1 MGFEV
6 GVGIP
11 LFYGATKARIKA
23 AKKDKEI
30 AEYEIKQEQLDKQ
43 QEYHACLSKCNEAF
57 VRMKY
62 YQEEGRQDNQK
73 LEEMSQ
79 AEYENGEISY
89 IEYVEAL
96 NSSID
101 FYMKKAAAIND
112 YNQSVIEL
120 QKLMGNLVSSEGN
133 K

>member
-1 MGFEV
+1 
-6 GVGIP
+6 
-11 LFYGATKARIKA
+11 
-23 AKKDKEI
+23 
-30 AEYEIKQEQLDKQ
+30 
-43 QEYHACLSKCNEAF
+43 
-57 VRMKY
+57 MKY
-62 YQEEGRQDNQK
+62 YQEEGKQNKQK

-96 NSSID
+96 NNSID

-120 QKLMGNLVSSEGN
+120 QKLMGYQISSEG
-133 K
+133 KK

>member
-1 MGFEV
+1 
-6 GVGIP
+6 
-11 LFYGATKARIKA
+11 
-23 AKKDKEI
+23 
-30 AEYEIKQEQLDKQ
+30 
-43 QEYHACLSKCNEAF
+43 
-57 VRMKY
+57 MKY

-89 IEYVEAL
+89 IEYVETL

-120 QKLMGNLVSSEGN
+120 QKLMGNQVSSEG
-133 K
+133 KK

>member
-1 MGFEV
+1 
-6 GVGIP
+6 
-11 LFYGATKARIKA
+11 
-23 AKKDKEI
+23 
-30 AEYEIKQEQLDKQ
+30 
-43 QEYHACLSKCNEAF
+43 
-57 VRMKY
+57 MKY

-120 QKLMGNLVSSEGN
+120 QKLMGNQVSSEGN